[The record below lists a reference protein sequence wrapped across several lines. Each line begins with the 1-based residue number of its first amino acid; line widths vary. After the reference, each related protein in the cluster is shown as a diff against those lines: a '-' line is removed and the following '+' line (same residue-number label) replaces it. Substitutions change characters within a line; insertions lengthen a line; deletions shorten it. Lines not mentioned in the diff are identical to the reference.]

1 MSTRPVRAIRP
12 LAKYLEDA
20 SGFVLS
26 PTAPAAAPSPA
37 STKSTML
44 TPMLMPTLT
53 DLDVSS
59 SPPASALAK
68 RPRARPLVLTI
79 NEDADAT
86 DQDNAPKLKKSK
98 KSTSQPTVTAL
109 QNEATIINIDNI
121 DDMKNERL
129 NKSKLTADIKRFFI
143 AMPSLPGQDKVRM
156 LCKLCE

>member
-1 MSTRPVRAIRP
+1 
-12 LAKYLEDA
+12 
-20 SGFVLS
+20 
-26 PTAPAAAPSPA
+26 
-37 STKSTML
+37 ML
-44 TPMLMPTLT
+44 TPTLMPTLT

-68 RPRARPLVLTI
+68 RPRAHPLVLTI

-109 QNEATIINIDNI
+109 QNEVTIIDIDNI

-143 AMPSLPGQDKVRM
+143 VMPSLPGQDKVHM